1 MDTSQFKPKTVYV
14 TYIDAPL
21 EKVWQA
27 LIDPAFTKQYF
38 FGFAIDVEPRAG
50 GAFRLL
56 APDGSTH
63 VSGEVLEW
71 SPPRRLCVTWRVA
84 GMKDF
89 GELPECLVSY
99 DVVQAGGSVQLT
111 MRESHSWEVPE
122 AILLGGQVRLAQ
134 DPVEPQEPAGDR
146 QAVVHCDGNAG
157 RVHGRREK
165 GGGREAVDEGLDQGV
180 YSETPR
186 EYLLSSAPYW
196 ISFVAAVQAFW
207 GARGTV
213 VLKLH
218 FTESIK

>member
-14 TYIDAPL
+14 TYIDAPP

-27 LIDPAFTKQYF
+27 LIDPAFTRQYF

-50 GAFRLL
+50 GAFRLI

-111 MRESHSWEVPE
+111 MMESHSWEVPE
-122 AILLGGQVRLAQ
+122 AILQGGQSGWPKILSSLKSVLETGKPLSIA
-134 DPVEPQEPAGDR
+134 AGMPECF
-146 QAVVHCDGNAG
+146 V
-157 RVHGRREK
+157 
-165 GGGREAVDEGLDQGV
+165 EAVNKAAAEK
-180 YSETPR
+180 PR
-186 EYLLSSAPYW
+186 MK
-196 ISFVAAVQAFW
+196 
-207 GARGTV
+207 G
-213 VLKLH
+213 
-218 FTESIK
+218 

>member
-1 MDTSQFKPKTVYV
+1 MANFKPKTVYV
-14 TYIDAPL
+14 TYIDARP
-21 EKVWQA
+21 EQVWQA
-27 LIDPAFTKQYF
+27 LIDPAFTRQYF

-71 SPPRRLCVTWRVA
+71 SPPRRLCVTWCVA

-122 AILLGGQVRLAQ
+122 AILQGGQSGW
-134 DPVEPQEPAGDR
+134 P
-146 QAVVHCDGNAG
+146 
-157 RVHGRREK
+157 K
-165 GGGREAVDEGLDQGV
+165 I
-180 YSETPR
+180 
-186 EYLLSSAPYW
+186 LSSLKSLLETGKPLSIATGMPEG
-196 ISFVAAVQAFW
+196 FMDAVKKAVAEKSW
-207 GARGTV
+207 MKG
-213 VLKLH
+213 
-218 FTESIK
+218 